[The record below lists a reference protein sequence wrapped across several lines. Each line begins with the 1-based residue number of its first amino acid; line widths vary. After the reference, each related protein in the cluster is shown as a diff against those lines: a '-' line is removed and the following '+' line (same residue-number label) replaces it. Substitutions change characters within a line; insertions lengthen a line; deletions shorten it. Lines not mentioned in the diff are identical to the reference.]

1 MSTLEKMFL
10 LYVIVINVIGFAF
23 MGIDKKRARKH
34 QWRIPEKTLFLV
46 AVLLGSIGTWA
57 GMYVFHHKTKHWYF
71 VLGMPAILI
80 LQVVVGILKNV
91 Y

>member
-1 MSTLEKMFL
+1 MSTLEKIFL
-10 LYVIVINVIGFAF
+10 LYVMVINVIGFAL

-57 GMYVFHHKTKHWYF
+57 GMCF
-71 VLGMPAILI
+71 II
-80 LQVVVGILKNV
+80 RQNIGILCWECR
-91 Y
+91 

>member
-1 MSTLEKMFL
+1 MDTLDKVFL
-10 LYVIVINVIGFAF
+10 LYVVIINVIGFAL

-34 QWRIPEKTLFLV
+34 QWRIPEKTLFL
-46 AVLLGSIGTWA
+46 AAILLGSIGTWA
-57 GMYVFHHKTKHWYF
+57 GMYVFRHKTRHWYF

-80 LQVVVGILKNV
+80 IQVVIGIIQNV